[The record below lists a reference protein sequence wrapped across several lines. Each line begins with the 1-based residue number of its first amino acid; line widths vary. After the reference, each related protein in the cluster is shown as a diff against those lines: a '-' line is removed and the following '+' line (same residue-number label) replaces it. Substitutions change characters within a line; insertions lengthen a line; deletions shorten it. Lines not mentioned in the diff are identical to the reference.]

1 MLKER
6 YGDIKTF
13 VKEHKYEI
21 LLGTGLLITGTT
33 ILYCKK
39 DIADLVEIALN
50 SLRREERRIM
60 FEIDEIYDSIERLDK
75 NAPINKFHK
84 IPKRLAR
91 IEELEVDLKAVR
103 KQINKVESK

>member
-1 MLKER
+1 MLK
-6 YGDIKTF
+6 
-13 VKEHKYEI
+13 
-21 LLGTGLLITGTT
+21 
-33 ILYCKK
+33 
-39 DIADLVEIALN
+39 
-50 SLRREERRIM
+50 
-60 FEIDEIYDSIERLDK
+60 ERLDK